1 MATAGSG
8 DVLCGMITGLIAQG
22 LKPQEAAVAGVYFH
36 GRAGDFCKERK
47 GERGIVAGD
56 LIEAIP
62 DIISSFE

>member
-1 MATAGSG
+1 
-8 DVLCGMITGLIAQG
+8 
-22 LKPQEAAVAGVYFH
+22 VAGVYFH